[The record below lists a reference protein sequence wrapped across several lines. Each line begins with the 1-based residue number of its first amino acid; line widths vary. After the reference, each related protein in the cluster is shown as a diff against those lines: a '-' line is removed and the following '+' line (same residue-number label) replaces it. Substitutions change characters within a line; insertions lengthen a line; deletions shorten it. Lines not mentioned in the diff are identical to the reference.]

1 MLSQKAIQEI
11 ETLKARYPNFR
22 SALMPALWIAQEEN
36 GYLSKDTLREVADV
50 MGLTPADVESVA
62 SFYSMYNKQ
71 PVGKYMVEV
80 CTNIACSLLGGQ
92 ELARHIEQRLGVP
105 IGENTPDG
113 LFTVKRVEC
122 MASCGGAPAIQVNGL
137 YHENMTP
144 ERFDTLVEE
153 LRGKE
158 NSTRRHGDTE
168 KGDREVSD
176 SESDCCPSSFR
187 PVGLCIS
194 VSPC

>member
-11 ETLKARYPNFR
+11 EALKARYPNFR
-22 SALMPALWIAQEEN
+22 SALMPALWLAQEES
-36 GYLSKDTLREVADV
+36 GDYLSKEVLKEVADV

-62 SFYSMYNKQ
+62 SFYSMYNKR
-71 PVGKYMVEV
+71 PIGKYMIEV
-80 CTNIACSLLGGQ
+80 CTNISCSLLGGQ
-92 ELARHIEQRLGVP
+92 ELAQHIEKRLGVP

-122 MASCGGAPAIQVNGL
+122 MAACGGAPSIQVNSL

-153 LRGKE
+153 LRTSGSKT
-158 NSTRRHGDTE
+158 NA
-168 KGDREVSD
+168 
-176 SESDCCPSSFR
+176 
-187 PVGLCIS
+187 
-194 VSPC
+194 